1 MTDRREAVAA
11 IEEAARYKT
20 KRKAVQDILARRE
33 EKAEELC
40 RKLERVRGKARRM
53 HRRGRYTRYD
63 AASML
68 SRMGVF
74 HHADAYNYY
83 LEHIKPMVNIRK
95 CKRRVAAAAKKTRE
109 SEGYQ

>member
-1 MTDRREAVAA
+1 MTTGRAINALGFVIHRDRVGV
-11 IEEAARYKT
+11 
-20 KRKAVQDILARRE
+20 RKSI
-33 EKAEELC
+33 
-40 RKLERVRGKARRM
+40 LERVRGKARRM